1 MTITVS
7 EYATRYGCSS
17 QYVASQLRSG
27 KLMTGMLS
35 VRKIEG
41 KTSSWL
47 IEVNLEWYK
56 LEPCKHL
63 NIDRQDGLDKCL
75 DCGAKNY

>member
-35 VRKIEG
+35 VRKFEG

-47 IEVNLEWYK
+47 IEVNLEWY
-56 LEPCKHL
+56 EV
-63 NIDRQDGLDKCL
+63 
-75 DCGAKNY
+75 KNNS